1 MSPARRAEK
10 KLPSS
15 SLHPN
20 YEHGAGK
27 STMNPSKIHEALA
40 NGARARARLSLSVA
54 CHYMKTSKS
63 EIARAL
69 SSWVMSAARHALQ
82 RGV

>member
-1 MSPARRAEK
+1 MPPKRMSPARRAEK

-27 STMNPSKIHEALA
+27 STMNPSKIHAALA
-40 NGARARARLSLSVA
+40 NGARARARLSLS
-54 CHYMKTSKS
+54 
-63 EIARAL
+63 L
-69 SSWVMSAARHALQ
+69 SRVTT
-82 RGV
+82 